1 MKKIE
6 VDSHEAES
14 QKLKT
19 KTFICQKVGEMNK
32 EMMLDQME
40 NRRAGSVFLQTAPR
54 KGMLFQ
60 KAPRLKRE
68 IQNLTLNSCDSL
80 NLTTNS

>member
-54 KGMLFQ
+54 KRHAIP
-60 KAPRLKRE
+60 KSTPPEAR
-68 IQNLTLNSCDSL
+68 NSDAIRA
-80 NLTTNS
+80 TH